1 LKSPARDS
9 GSFSDTDATIGEP
22 ISDIFAALFDDPG
35 EAARLNLLSDMMD
48 AVQDRIRA
56 QGWTQKEAAKR
67 LGVTQPRISDLMRGK
82 ISLFSIDA
90 LVVMLNKAGVRLEV
104 TYRTAA

>member
-1 LKSPARDS
+1 M
-9 GSFSDTDATIGEP
+9 TIGEP
-22 ISDIFAALFDDPG
+22 IADIFTALFDDPA
-35 EAARLNLLSDMMD
+35 EAARLSLLSDMMN
-48 AVQDRIRA
+48 AAQDHVRA

-104 TYRTAA
+104 TYRNAA